1 MRGSLWLLPESRIDQ
16 GGDFIIINRSR
27 STGSQFVVE
36 PHQTLPAETTAPLPD
51 CGTRETK
58 LLSYLMVG
66 ETTITQQHDP
76 GTPNL
81 ENVAYYVNGKSNRAD
96 FAHLRLCS
104 AALTDVPFPSV
115 PPVILVPE
123 EP

>member
-1 MRGSLWLLPESRIDQ
+1 MRLETEGFPHPLNGRLGKARFIGHRSAGPVCGSLWLLPESRIDQ
-16 GGDFIIINRSR
+16 GGDFIIIDRSR

-76 GTPNL
+76 GTPN
-81 ENVAYYVNGKSNRAD
+81 ERMW
-96 FAHLRLCS
+96 H
-104 AALTDVPFPSV
+104 TT
-115 PPVILVPE
+115 
-123 EP
+123 